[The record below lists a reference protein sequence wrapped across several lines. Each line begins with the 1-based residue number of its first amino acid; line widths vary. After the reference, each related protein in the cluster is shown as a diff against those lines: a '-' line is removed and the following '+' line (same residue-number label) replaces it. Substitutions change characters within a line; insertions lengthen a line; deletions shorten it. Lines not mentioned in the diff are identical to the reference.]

1 MCLCAC
7 WTKHMLSLKNDTL
20 LILDLLQ
27 IWKENPSNLY
37 LSDLPWSVVKIAPVT
52 HRKRLIYSS
61 PASLPGRE
69 MNKAL
74 QGILK
79 LQHTRLFTII
89 FSSSLLMSANV
100 CLLSGSCFQHRSM
113 RLYLEK
119 RTTVQVGEIQ
129 WVSFNPP
136 SWVISPRMWCRGVIT
151 LNGNEEML
159 K

>member
-7 WTKHMLSLKNDTL
+7 WTKHMLSLKKRYTAYFRL
-20 LILDLLQ
+20 A
-27 IWKENPSNLY
+27 PNLKGKP
-37 LSDLPWSVVKIAPVT
+37 LKLVSDLHWSVVKIAPVT

-69 MNKAL
+69 MNEAL

-119 RTTVQVGEIQ
+119 RSTVQVGEIQ